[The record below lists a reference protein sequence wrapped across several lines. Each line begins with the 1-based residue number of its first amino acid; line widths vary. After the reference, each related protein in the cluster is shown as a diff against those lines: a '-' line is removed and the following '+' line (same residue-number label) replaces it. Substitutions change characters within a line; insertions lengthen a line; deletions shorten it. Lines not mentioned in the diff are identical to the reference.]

1 MIYTRA
7 KPRPRLSN
15 RLHFQLKIIFRKPPI
30 WQYSAERTTIYS
42 KNYPSKNKR
51 YDWLNWKKRR
61 SVILFSTIMNN
72 LNALKI
78 ISRFNLNTI
87 PFPWRGRKSKYLRS
101 TLWTN
106 AYIYIYI
113 STIRVTRGCLINL
126 NPVPCP
132 INFQRDGTRRFCGNI
147 YYSLS
152 RGPLSRITR
161 VISPWQ

>member
-1 MIYTRA
+1 MDANITRKILRGNISLFFFISMIYTRA

-42 KNYPSKNKR
+42 KNKT

-101 TLWTN
+101 TCGQMRI
-106 AYIYIYI
+106 YIYIYDTCNKRLPYQPQPGTVSNQF
-113 STIRVTRGCLINL
+113 STWRHT
-126 NPVPCP
+126 
-132 INFQRDGTRRFCGNI
+132 
-147 YYSLS
+147 
-152 RGPLSRITR
+152 PLL
-161 VISPWQ
+161 W

>member
-42 KNYPSKNKR
+42 KNKT

-101 TLWTN
+101 TCGQMR
-106 AYIYIYI
+106 IYIYI